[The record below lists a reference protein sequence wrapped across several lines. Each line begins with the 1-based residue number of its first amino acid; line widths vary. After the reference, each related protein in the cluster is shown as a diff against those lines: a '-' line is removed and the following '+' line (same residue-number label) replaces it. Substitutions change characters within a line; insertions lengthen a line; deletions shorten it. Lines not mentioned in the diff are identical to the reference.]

1 MTIKIIQITDLH
13 LNKDKEFMSHGIN
26 TFRSAKKIIN
36 EILVKERNVNCM
48 ILSGDLVD
56 DGTSKGYENLSELL
70 AELSFPIYLMCG
82 NHDSVENLKNICITK
97 KLYFKNFISINNW
110 GIYMFNTKKKNS
122 PNGILSENELMDFD
136 QSISNVKY
144 MMVFLHHH
152 PISIGS
158 ESMDRMMIENSDEL
172 IARIKNQS
180 KIRGV
185 SWGHIHN
192 EINFKINNVQL
203 FSTPST
209 CYQAK
214 PKSKKFVIDYDA
226 HPGYRVIKLSK
237 NGVLETSV
245 KRLNLEK

>member
-1 MTIKIIQITDLH
+1 MALKKTKI
-13 LNKDKEFMSHGIN
+13 
-26 TFRSAKKIIN
+26 
-36 EILVKERNVNCM
+36 
-48 ILSGDLVD
+48 
-56 DGTSKGYENLSELL
+56 
-70 AELSFPIYLMCG
+70 
-82 NHDSVENLKNICITK
+82 
-97 KLYFKNFISINNW
+97 
-110 GIYMFNTKKKNS
+110 KKKSLLKIKNS
-122 PNGILSENELMDFD
+122 SKQRPML
-136 QSISNVKY
+136 
-144 MMVFLHHH
+144 
-152 PISIGS
+152 
-158 ESMDRMMIENSDEL
+158 
-172 IARIKNQS
+172 RIKNQS

-245 KRLNLEK
+245 KRLNLDK

>member
-1 MTIKIIQITDLH
+1 
-13 LNKDKEFMSHGIN
+13 
-26 TFRSAKKIIN
+26 
-36 EILVKERNVNCM
+36 
-48 ILSGDLVD
+48 
-56 DGTSKGYENLSELL
+56 
-70 AELSFPIYLMCG
+70 
-82 NHDSVENLKNICITK
+82 
-97 KLYFKNFISINNW
+97 
-110 GIYMFNTKKKNS
+110 
-122 PNGILSENELMDFD
+122 
-136 QSISNVKY
+136 

-180 KIRGV
+180 KIHGV

-192 EINFKINNVQL
+192 EVNFKINNVQL

-245 KRLNLEK
+245 KRLNLKK